1 MRRREFIGLI
11 GSVAATW
18 PLAAHAQRP
27 DQTRRIGIL
36 MRQSADDP
44 EGKAEFAALLQGLQA
59 LGWTEDRNVR
69 IDVRWAGGDSDL
81 IRRYAVELVKLA
93 PEVVVASGGTVVGA
107 LQQASQTLPIV
118 FVDVT
123 DPIGRGYVASLARP
137 GGNATGF
144 TSYESAIGG
153 KWLEMLKQIAP
164 GITRVAVFR
173 DPIITAG
180 IGQLAAIQSAAASFG
195 VEVSPIDVRNAKEIE
210 RAVIEFARGMNGGLI
225 ASTDPST
232 VVHRQ
237 LIVTLAARHGLPAVY
252 PFRYFVTIGGLVSY
266 GPDIVDQFRRA
277 ASYVDR
283 ILKGDNPGNLPVE
296 QPTKLAIVIN
306 LKTAKALGLSIP
318 PWLLTTADE
327 VIE

>member
-1 MRRREFIGLI
+1 
-11 GSVAATW
+11 
-18 PLAAHAQRP
+18 
-27 DQTRRIGIL
+27 
-36 MRQSADDP
+36 
-44 EGKAEFAALLQGLQA
+44 
-59 LGWTEDRNVR
+59 VR

>member
-1 MRRREFIGLI
+1 
-11 GSVAATW
+11 
-18 PLAAHAQRP
+18 
-27 DQTRRIGIL
+27 
-36 MRQSADDP
+36 
-44 EGKAEFAALLQGLQA
+44 
-59 LGWTEDRNVR
+59 LGWTEDRNMR
-69 IDVRWAGGDSDL
+69 FDVRWAGGDSEL

-93 PEVVVASGGTVVGA
+93 PEVVVASGGTVVGM
-107 LQQASQTLPIV
+107 LQQASRTVPIV

-137 GGNATGF
+137 SGNATGF
-144 TSYESAIGG
+144 TSYEFAIGG

-164 GITRVAVFR
+164 RVTRVAVLR
-173 DPIITAG
+173 DPVITAG
-180 IGQLAAIQSAAASFG
+180 IGQLAAIQSAAAAFG
-195 VEVSPIDVRNAKEIE
+195 VEVSPIDVRNTKEME
-210 RAVIEFARGMNGGLI
+210 RAIIEFARETNGGLI

-237 LIVTLAARHGLPAVY
+237 LIVTLAARHGLPTVY

-283 ILKGDNPGNLPVE
+283 ILKGDNPSTLPVE
-296 QPTKLAIVIN
+296 QPTKLAVVIN
-306 LKTAKALGLSIP
+306 LKTAKALGLTVP
-318 PWLLTTADE
+318 PSLLATADE